1 MYSQISGAGMHGG
14 GAAMQGGAMQ
24 MHGGMAGGMSPGRAG
39 GMSPGMG
46 GGMVHMQ
53 GAGMG
58 QMQSG
63 SIHMT
68 GPRTGMAGSM
78 LPGTAV
84 MSASGNIVGGAGC
97 LGAGA
102 LASCMGCGGTCGEET
117 TGSISLLYVGGG
129 GGEWVEETTTT
140 YKYVGAGAGDLII
153 EVQKKQTFFW
163 GCCGFGV
170 FALVLVAILFWCTP
184 TKTTTQK
191 FVVPT
196 PTLRPTWMTTVPPP
210 TTTTKAVRQVC
221 ICWGDPHC
229 LTFDLGRP
237 SFYGEGEFWILKNPQ
252 AQIQGRYMGTP
263 FTYGL
268 AAAQKIA
275 IGGPFLQGH
284 TIEVEP
290 MEHAYG
296 GHILVDGEPVL
307 LNFGTYRVGDV
318 ATINYDGQGDLP
330 DQAASQWT
338 TRAVH
343 LELPMDIVMTIF
355 RWGNYV
361 DFKLEM
367 SPLPGG
373 QDGSC
378 GNFNGDA
385 SDDTTPAIFKRIGAR
400 VGRGE
405 LLFSHF
411 TDVSFTSEE
420 QSMLNKD
427 CPEGEL
433 MAAREK
439 CRGGLLQSATEQQL
453 NACAFDVCFGMNE
466 HALRIAKTYA
476 TAEDRAAAHEALA

>member
-1 MYSQISGAGMHGG
+1 
-14 GAAMQGGAMQ
+14 
-24 MHGGMAGGMSPGRAG
+24 
-39 GMSPGMG
+39 
-46 GGMVHMQ
+46 
-53 GAGMG
+53 
-58 QMQSG
+58 
-63 SIHMT
+63 MT

-97 LGAGA
+97 LGAG
-102 LASCMGCGGTCGEET
+102 
-117 TGSISLLYVGGG
+117 VGGG
-129 GGEWVEETTTT
+129 DHHHLQVRGRRCRRPHHRSPEE
-140 YKYVGAGAGDLII
+140 AD
-153 EVQKKQTFFW
+153 FFL
-163 GCCGFGV
+163 G
-170 FALVLVAILFWCTP
+170 LLRLRR
-184 TKTTTQK
+184 
-191 FVVPT
+191 
-196 PTLRPTWMTTVPPP
+196 LRP
-210 TTTTKAVRQVC
+210 R
-221 ICWGDPHC
+221 IGGDPLLVHPHEDDDPEIRGTYTYLETYLDDYRAAPHYDDESSSPGVHLLGRPAL